1 MSQFKTLLLTTAIT
15 RNSKSPLLMTKPRPH
30 LQSNPAM
37 KNWTESRPNNKYFQ
51 SYLTCQV
58 KMNHSIIGST
68 TFMTSSGSLLQEKGI
83 DVLDEVEYIF
93 PEDL

>member
-1 MSQFKTLLLTTAIT
+1 MSQSNLLLLTMSVTN
-15 RNSKSPLLMTKPRPH
+15 RKSPLLATKSRPH

-37 KNWTESRPNNKYFQ
+37 KNWTKSRPNNKYFQ